1 MYRNSCN
8 EQAALVMNKHEKIN
22 YIELPSA
29 NMQQTKKFFKQVF
42 DWSFEDYGPQY
53 MAFSNAGID
62 GGFFKSKLKSSIEN
76 GAALI
81 VLYSEDIRTTEKNI
95 ITAGGIIIKPAFNFH
110 GGRRFHFSEPA
121 GNEFAVWT
129 DVLS

>member
-1 MYRNSCN
+1 
-8 EQAALVMNKHEKIN
+8 MNKHEKIN
-22 YIELPSA
+22 YIEFPSDDL
-29 NMQQTKKFFKQVF
+29 QETKRFFKQVF

-62 GGFFKSKLKSSIEN
+62 GGFFKSKLKSSTEN

-81 VLYSEDIRTTEKNI
+81 VLYSEDIETTEKNI
-95 ITAGGIIIKPAFNFH
+95 IAAGGTIIKPVFNFP
-110 GGRRFHFSEPA
+110 GGCRFHFSEPA